1 MDLHVYRNSQDRWH
15 DLRTAARERGAV
27 LAFNAVTFDELVQ
40 RLTPD
45 VNTATPGQRLA
56 LFLGR
61 GGSPHA
67 PRYLYDAVSEFKA
80 ARVRAHELR
89 GLGADL
95 LADRLDQ
102 YDRALRQASLY
113 DPQDRCTLAASRVT
127 EGAVGWLKRF
137 QRLVLHA
144 IYDLTEAEFVLVR
157 SLIET
162 LPDGGTVVLFN
173 TTANVKP
180 TQFAEWT
187 WQRFIQ
193 DESLAEK
200 TFPEFCR
207 PSHPSRAIL
216 EQLFLLEPHEPF
228 PLDDWLRIVETSS
241 CYKEVEKIGGDIADL
256 LASGESPN
264 DVAVVVRH
272 IETYGEMLEDVFTRY
287 GIPRRFETG
296 VPLLR
301 IPFIKYWLALLD
313 LASSERSRDALA
325 RVMSS
330 AYFTPRISPNIDVE
344 RELAALG
351 YIDRHHLRASVLAK
365 RRNSR
370 LTAELNRF
378 EEFLDSLEHSTDSI
392 VGFLSRLQPAAS
404 LSERDR
410 QAWRVLVEEL
420 ESISPLPL
428 GEGAQREPDRAKPQE
443 MLRVSSFADFRK
455 LASEICGV
463 RTADRFISIPLA
475 PGIP

>member
-40 RLTPD
+40 HLTPD

-56 LFLGR
+56 MFAGR
-61 GGSPHA
+61 GGSPHV
-67 PRYLYDAVSEFKA
+67 PRYVYDAVSELKA

-89 GLGADL
+89 GAGADL
-95 LADRLDQ
+95 LADCLEQ
-102 YDRALRQASLY
+102 YDQALRQAALY
-113 DPQDRCTLAASRVT
+113 DPQDRCTLAASRVR

-137 QRLVLHA
+137 RRLVVHA

-162 LPDGGTVVLFN
+162 LPEGGTVVLFN

-207 PSHPSRAIL
+207 PLHPSRSIL
-216 EQLFLLEPHEPF
+216 EKLFLLEPHEPF
-228 PLDDWLRIVETSS
+228 PSDDWLRIVEASS
-241 CYKEVEKIGGDIADL
+241 RYKEVEHIGGDIADL

-287 GIPRRFETG
+287 SVPHRFETG

-301 IPFIKYWLALLD
+301 VPFIKYWLALAD
-313 LASSERSRDALA
+313 LVQGERSREALG

-330 AYFTPRISPNIDVE
+330 VYFSPRLSPEVDVE
-344 RELAALG
+344 RALASFG
-351 YIDRHHLRASVLAK
+351 YIDRYHISASVLAARK
-365 RRNSR
+365 NSP
-370 LTAELNRF
+370 LTVEIERF
-378 EEFLDSLEHSTDSI
+378 EKFLDELERSQDTA
-392 VGFLSRLQPAAS
+392 VGFMDRLQPPTS
-404 LSERDR
+404 LTERDG
-410 QAWRVLVEEL
+410 QAWRVLAEEVAAVGAL
-420 ESISPLPL
+420 YERLGGRRPPLQL
-428 GEGAQREPDRAKPQE
+428 STQKTFDV
-443 MLRVSSFADFRK
+443 LV
-455 LASEICGV
+455 I
-463 RTADRFISIPLA
+463 
-475 PGIP
+475 